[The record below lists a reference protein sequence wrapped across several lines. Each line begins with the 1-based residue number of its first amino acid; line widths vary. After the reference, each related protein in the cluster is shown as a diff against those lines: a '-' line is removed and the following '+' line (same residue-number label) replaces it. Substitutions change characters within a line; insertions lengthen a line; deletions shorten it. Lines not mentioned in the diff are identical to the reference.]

1 MAVIP
6 KEYIDREQAFIK
18 HTILRTY
25 LQRLLMIIG
34 RSETIV
40 NYVDCFAG
48 PWSEESAELEDTSIG
63 ISLQQMKQCHE
74 SLIKQ
79 FGKNIRF
86 RALYIEKDK
95 KAYGKLQRFLV
106 KNHSPIEVECI
117 HGDYTENIEKIAQW
131 TGGAFTFFFVDPKGW
146 KKVISAPTLAP
157 LLRLKKVEF
166 LINFMYDFLNRAMNI
181 DEHVAESAEL
191 LGKSIDFT
199 GEESSSERQKIIVS
213 RYREAINAEYSGR
226 TAFVP
231 VERPGKER
239 ILYFLIYLTRH
250 PLGVMVFKE
259 AAEEMLNVQRVTQF
273 ETKLRRQMEGAGTL
287 DLFGADACCSM
298 FTEGL
303 HPQDNRFSAKEYL
316 LRKLSDKTPLLLDY
330 EQWASFLEESDL
342 YPSDFQ
348 LALKDLLKDGR
359 VKNLDVEN
367 INRRTK
373 KPAKPNWPSKSER
386 WILL

>member
-48 PWSEESAELEDTSIG
+48 PWSAESAELDDTSIG

-74 SLIKQ
+74 SLIRK
-79 FGKNIRF
+79 FGKTIRF

-95 KAYGKLQRFLV
+95 KAYEKLKSFLAN
-106 KNHSPIEVECI
+106 NHLPIEVECI
-117 HGDYTENIEKIAQW
+117 HGDYTENIDKISQW

-146 KKVISAPTLAP
+146 KKVVSAPTLAP

-181 DEHVAESAEL
+181 DEHVAASTEL
-191 LGKSIDFT
+191 LGKTITFT
-199 GEESSSERQKIIVS
+199 GDESSSERQQIIVS

-273 ETKLRRQMEGAGTL
+273 ETKLRRQMEDTGTL

-298 FTEGL
+298 FTESL

-316 LRKLSDKTPLLLDY
+316 LEKLSDKKPLLLDY